1 MVPDRRD
8 LGWIGIQIGQMAF
21 PAGWIGAIAHFF
33 GDRRIKDG
41 LDPLTYALPNKKCI
55 RQREITICKR

>member
-1 MVPDRRD
+1 
-8 LGWIGIQIGQMAF
+8 MAF